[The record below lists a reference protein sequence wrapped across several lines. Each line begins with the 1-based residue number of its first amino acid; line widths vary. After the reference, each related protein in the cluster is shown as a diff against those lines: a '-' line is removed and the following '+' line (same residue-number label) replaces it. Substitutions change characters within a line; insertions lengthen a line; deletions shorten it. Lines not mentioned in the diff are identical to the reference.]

1 MKEFVLRES
10 PEIKIVIFKE
20 RLELHEPG
28 NQITEYV
35 LKDINSFQITKRV
48 NWLVSLLSFVIGVF
62 TETSSE
68 IYKERDQM
76 EFNYEDKPILVS
88 FKGGDQD
95 KAIKAANR
103 INQFVGEAFKTK

>member
-48 NWLVSLLSFVIGVF
+48 NWLVSILSFVVGVF

-68 IYKERDQM
+68 IYKERDQI
-76 EFNYEDKPILVS
+76 EFNYKGKPILIS
-88 FKGGDQD
+88 FKGGHQD
-95 KAIKAANR
+95 KAIEAANL
-103 INQFVGEAFKTK
+103 INQFIGEVYKTK